1 LRNLVKVVC
10 SVAIASG
17 ISIIAGCGGGSS
29 SIAGTSGNPITLKG
43 TAATGAPITEAT
55 ITLIDSA
62 GQTASAVTESNG
74 NYSLDVSALKPPLL
88 LKLTG
93 QNSDGTPIL
102 LYSAIDAFDGL
113 LNPTANVT
121 PLTNAALVLATGK
134 NASEFYEAPDIAKLS
149 KENLAAANATLKAEL
164 GLTMAGSSTD
174 ASIDFAKSSFA
185 ADKSGVDLLM
195 ESINIKTNPPTQ
207 SNGPSS
213 VALIGKLY
221 KGGKIITPPTGGLSN
236 GNATVAGSLT
246 IPSSYQG
253 VNFKGIDSLFAAVNQ
268 IIQSGI
274 GSANQ
279 VTQLTALTDPAFLN
293 FGQGSQAFWNGITA
307 NGVTTKLIDFSVL
320 GCNFST
326 PLICEVSGIVA
337 ANGNRNTVNT
347 SLIYDG
353 NSNRWKFYGNKR
365 ITNLSV
371 TTTLFRETYFTN
383 TTLTRNAY
391 SGYEVVVN
399 TDGGGSQ
406 VDSAKLYIFYNNAWQ
421 LIDTVLRDYSSNAPN
436 FLYKEVKLSDA
447 QITSLNASALSSGVS
462 VRLDLLDSS
471 AGLLG
476 SSYLY
481 NVSLPLLSTDVAN
494 FKFPEITDS
503 GIAQLKQ
510 YNGEKALTLAVS
522 PGNGVFSIKEFYWNQ
537 FFTPGQSVVSTDLS
551 LRSKVINIALANTLN
566 MSDHTN
572 RAFDFYG
579 FTADGMKIHTRN
591 AGCNV
596 AICY

>member
-1 LRNLVKVVC
+1 M
-10 SVAIASG
+10 
-17 ISIIAGCGGGSS
+17 AGCGGGGGTS
-29 SIAGTSGNPITLKG
+29 SIGVTAALPITLKG

-55 ITLIDSA
+55 ITIFDSA
-62 GQTASAVTESNG
+62 GQTVSAATDSNG
-74 NYSLDVSALKPPLL
+74 NYTLDVSTLKPPLL

-93 QNSDGTPIL
+93 QNSDGTPTL
-102 LYSAIDAFDGL
+102 LYSAIDSFDGL

-121 PLTNAALVLATGK
+121 PLTNAALVLATGQ
-134 NASEFYEAPDIAKLS
+134 NASEFFEGPDISKLS
-149 KENLAAANATLKAEL
+149 KENLAAANAKLKDEL
-164 GLTMAGSSTD
+164 GPTIAGSGTD
-174 ASIDFAKSSFA
+174 AGVDFAKTSFV

-195 ESINIKTNPPTQ
+195 ESIDIKTNPPSQ
-207 SNGPSS
+207 SNGPTS

-221 KGGKIITPPTGGLSN
+221 KGGKIITPPSGGLSK
-236 GNATVAGSLT
+236 GNATVVGSLS
-246 IPSSYQG
+246 IPTSYQ
-253 VNFKGIDSLFAAVNQ
+253 VANFKGIDSLFAAVNQ

-274 GSANQ
+274 GNANQ
-279 VTQLTALTDPAFLN
+279 ITQLTSLTDAAFLN
-293 FGQGSQAFWNGITA
+293 YGQDSQAFWNGIAT
-307 NGVTTKLIDFSVL
+307 NGTGAKIVDIGLV

-326 PLICEVSGIVA
+326 PLICEVSGFVA
-337 ANGNRNTVNT
+337 SNGHRNAVNT

-353 NSNRWKFYGNKR
+353 NSNAWKFYGNKR

-371 TTTLFRETYFTN
+371 TTTLFRETYFTSS
-383 TTLTRNAY
+383 TLTRNAY

-399 TDGGGSQ
+399 TDGGGSKI
-406 VDSAKLYIFYNNAWQ
+406 DTAKLYIFYDNAWQ
-421 LIDTVLRDYSSNAPN
+421 LIDTVVRDYSTTAPN

-447 QITSLNASALSSGVS
+447 QITSLNASALASGVS
-462 VRLDLLDSS
+462 VRLDLLDASG
-471 AGLLG
+471 GLLG
-476 SSYLY
+476 SNFLY

-510 YNGEKALTLAVS
+510 YNGEKSLTLTVS
-522 PGNGVFSIKEFYWNQ
+522 PGNGVFSVKEFYWNQ
-537 FFTPGQSVVSTDLS
+537 YFTPGQSVVATDLG
-551 LRSKVINIALANTLN
+551 LRSKVVNITLENTLA